1 MKNSF
6 TLCQKFVDQALRSI
20 RTKYKKAFIL
30 HYMDDIL
37 IAEKKPN
44 DLTELILK
52 NMIEVLTQH
61 GLIITPDKIQ
71 HNRPINYLGK
81 TIHNEYIIFQK

>member
-1 MKNSF
+1 
-6 TLCQKFVDQALRSI
+6 
-20 RTKYKKAFIL
+20 
-30 HYMDDIL
+30 MDDIL

-61 GLIITPDKIQ
+61 GLIIIIITPDK
-71 HNRPINYLGK
+71 NNS
-81 TIHNEYIIFQK
+81 